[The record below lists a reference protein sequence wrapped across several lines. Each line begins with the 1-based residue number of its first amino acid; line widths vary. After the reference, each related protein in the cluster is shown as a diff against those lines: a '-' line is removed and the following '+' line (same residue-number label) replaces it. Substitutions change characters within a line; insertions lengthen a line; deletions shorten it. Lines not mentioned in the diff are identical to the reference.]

1 MATTTPNFG
10 WPVPTSTDLVK
21 DGATAIEGL
30 GDAIDASLL
39 DLKGGT
45 TGQVLAKASGT
56 DMDFSWV
63 AQDDSNAIQ
72 NAIVDAKGDLI
83 AASANDTPARLAVG
97 NNGETLVADSS
108 TSTGLR
114 YQGNF
119 AAGKNTVINGAFQ
132 VWQRGTSIAVGA
144 AQPYTADRWVGWR
157 NALATGLTISRQ
169 TSDND
174 GSQYVCR
181 VQRDSGNTSTQ
192 TIFFGYANETA
203 NVEPLQGQFVTVS
216 FYARK
221 GANFSDTT
229 NSFLTAI
236 LLTGT
241 SADTSITGLG
251 TSVGSLNAVLT
262 TSWQRFSF
270 TTSAA
275 IASTVLSMGVRF
287 SYVPSGTAGAAD
299 FAEID
304 RVQIEAGSTAT
315 AFQTATGTLQGE
327 LAACQRY
334 YQRFDFD
341 TDGLTGFFGNAY
353 STTAAALIRD
363 LAVPLRTTQTTVDYS
378 NFRLYDF
385 VNGYTITSLVGW
397 SSAENHTA
405 AVLATGAS
413 GLTQYRVY
421 YGANNGSAG
430 YIAIGAEL

>member
-1 MATTTPNFG
+1 MASSPIYN
-10 WPVPTSTDLVK
+10 WPEPDNTDLVK
-21 DGATAIEGL
+21 NGALAMRTL
-30 GDAIDASLL
+30 GNAIDTTMATMTPKSL
-39 DLKGGT
+39 
-45 TGQVLAKASGT
+45 
-56 DMDFSWV
+56 
-63 AQDDSNAIQ
+63 
-72 NAIVDAKGDLI
+72 VDAKGDLI
-83 AASANDTPARLAVG
+83 AASAADTPARLAVG

-108 TSTGLR
+108 TTTGLR

-174 GSQYVCR
+174 GSQYICR

-275 IASTVLSMGVRF
+275 IASTALSMGVRF

-304 RVQIEAGSTAT
+304 RVQIEAGSVAT
-315 AFQTATGTLQGE
+315 AFQTATGTIQGE

-334 YQRFDFD
+334 YYRATAGAIYSIFANGHANASTNALFTFYPKVTMRTNPSSLDFANLISA
-341 TDGLTGFFGNAY
+341 DGNSSFAVTNLTY
-353 STTAAALIRD
+353 D
-363 LAVPLRTTQTTVDYS
+363 TQTL
-378 NFRLYDF
+378 NP
-385 VNGYTITSLVGW
+385 N
-397 SSAENHTA
+397 
-405 AVLATGAS
+405 AVLLTATVAS
-413 GLTQYRVY
+413 GLTQWRPY
-421 YGANNGSAG
+421 YLIANGSSPSYVG
-430 YIAIGAEL
+430 LNAEL

>member
-1 MATTTPNFG
+1 MATSPIYS
-10 WPVPTSTDLVK
+10 WPEPDNTDLVK
-21 DGATAIEGL
+21 NGALAIRTL
-30 GDAIDASLL
+30 GNAIDTTM
-39 DLKGGT
+39 GT
-45 TGQVLAKASGT
+45 MVAKT
-56 DMDFSWV
+56 V
-63 AQDDSNAIQ
+63 
-72 NAIVDAKGDLI
+72 VDAKGDLI
-83 AASANDTPARLAVG
+83 AGTAADTVNRLAVG

-241 SADTSITGLG
+241 SADTSIIGLG

-304 RVQIEAGSTAT
+304 RVQIEAGSVAT
-315 AFQTATGTLQGE
+315 AFQTATGTIQGE

-334 YQRFDFD
+334 YVRWGGNS
-341 TDGLTGFFGNAY
+341 TYERIGTGWYSQTTNCAVGIIQPVSMRVPPTAIDY
-353 STTAAALIRD
+353 STLTTFDGVNFFAISALVSDAAAKLI
-363 LAVPLRTTQTTVDYS
+363 TQINITVATATQ
-378 NFRLYDF
+378 FRPAQLLT
-385 VNGYTITSLVGW
+385 NNSTSGYLGL
-397 SSAENHTA
+397 SAE
-405 AVLATGAS
+405 L
-413 GLTQYRVY
+413 
-421 YGANNGSAG
+421 
-430 YIAIGAEL
+430 